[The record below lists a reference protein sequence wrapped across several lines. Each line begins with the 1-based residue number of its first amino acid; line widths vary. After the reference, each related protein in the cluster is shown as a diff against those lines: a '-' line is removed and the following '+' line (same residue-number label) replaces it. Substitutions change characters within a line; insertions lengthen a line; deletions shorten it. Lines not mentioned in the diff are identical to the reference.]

1 MNLFGRDF
9 GKKKQQKRSL
19 NDAVQALASVDF
31 YDMVASGYVKLAD
44 NPEVKIAVDKIA
56 DLVSNM
62 TIHLMENTDKGDKR
76 VRNELSRKLDV
87 NPYKYMTRKS
97 WLYKIVSDLL
107 LHGDG
112 NSVVHIGIDKKT
124 TLIEEL
130 TPFQMQRVSYV
141 EDKQGYEIEYD
152 NKRYKPGEVVHFVI
166 NPDPSYPYKGTGYR
180 VALRD
185 LTNNLQQAT
194 KTKNSFMSGKYMPNI
209 IVKVDAMNEE
219 LASEAGRDSVR
230 NKYLKSTNAGEPW
243 IIPAELLEVQQV
255 KPLSLTDIAINES
268 VELDKKTVAG
278 LLGVP
283 AFFLGVGTFNKDEYN
298 NFVNTRIMSIAQIIA
313 QTLTRDL
320 LTSPFWYFKLNPRSL
335 YSYNL
340 TELVTAGGSM
350 VDRNALRRNELR
362 DWVGLDPDDEM
373 MDLIVLENYIP
384 QEKLGDQEKLG
395 GSSNPVKVVDDTK
408 TIDIDMGED
417 EPIAQVSLNGAQIQS
432 LLSIVQSVVAN
443 TLEYEAAITLIINA
457 FPFDEEIAKKILGNP
472 EKLTV
477 EGGEIL

>member
-1 MNLFGRDF
+1 MNWF
-9 GKKKQQKRSL
+9 GKKKQQRSL
-19 NDAVQALASVDF
+19 SSAVEALASVEF
-31 YDMVASGYVKLAD
+31 YDMVASGYVKLSD

-87 NPYKYMTRKS
+87 NPYRYMTRKA

-124 TLIEEL
+124 TLIGEL
-130 TPFQMQRVSYV
+130 TPFQMPGVSYV
-141 EDKQGYEIEYD
+141 ENKDGYHIEY
-152 NKRYKPGEVVHFVI
+152 NNLKYQPEEVIHFVI
-166 NPDPSYPYKGTGYR
+166 NPDPNYPYKGTGYK

-185 LTNNLQQAT
+185 ITKNLQQAT

-219 LASEAGRDSVR
+219 LASVAGRESVR
-230 NKYLKSTNAGEPW
+230 DKYLKSTNAGEPW
-243 IIPAELLEVQQV
+243 IIPAELLEVQTV

-283 AFFLGVGTFNKDEYN
+283 AFFMGIGTFNKDEYN

-320 LTSPFWYFKLNPRSL
+320 LISPRMYFKLNPRSL

-350 VDRNALRRNELR
+350 VQMNALRRNELR
-362 DWVGLDPDDEM
+362 DWVGLDPDDDME
-373 MDLIVLENYIP
+373 DLIVLENFVP
-384 QEKLGDQEKLG
+384 AEQLGDQEKLKG
-395 GSSNPVKVVDDTK
+395 GDE
-408 TIDIDMGED
+408 GE
-417 EPIAQVSLNGAQIQS
+417 
-432 LLSIVQSVVAN
+432 
-443 TLEYEAAITLIINA
+443 
-457 FPFDEEIAKKILGNP
+457 
-472 EKLTV
+472 
-477 EGGEIL
+477 

>member
-1 MNLFGRDF
+1 
-9 GKKKQQKRSL
+9 
-19 NDAVQALASVDF
+19 LASADF
-31 YDMVASGYVKLAD
+31 YDLETNGYVKLSD

-87 NPYKYMTRKS
+87 NPYRYMTRKS

-112 NSVVHIGIDKKT
+112 NSVVHIGVDRQT
-124 TLIEEL
+124 ALIGEL
-130 TPFQMQRVSYV
+130 TPFQMAGVTYE
-141 EDKQGYEIEYD
+141 EDKDGYHIEY
-152 NKRYKPGEVVHFVI
+152 NNHEYMPEEVIHFVI
-166 NPDPSYPYKGTGYR
+166 NPDPNYPYKGTGYR

-185 LTNNLQQAT
+185 ITKNLQQAT

-209 IVKVDAMNEE
+209 IVKVDAMNDE
-219 LASEAGRDSVR
+219 LASVEGRESVR
-230 NKYLKSTNAGEPW
+230 EKYLKSTNAGEPW

-298 NFVNTRIMSIAQIIA
+298 NFVSTRIMSIAQVIA

-320 LTSPFWYFKLNPRSL
+320 LISSKMYFKLNPRSL
-335 YSYNL
+335 YAYNL
-340 TELVTAGGSM
+340 TELVSAGGSM
-350 VDRNALRRNELR
+350 VQMNAMRRNELR

-373 MDLIVLENYIP
+373 EGLIVLENYIP
-384 QEKLGDQEKLG
+384 QEQLGDQEKLKG
-395 GSSNPVKVVDDTK
+395 GDE
-408 TIDIDMGED
+408 GE
-417 EPIAQVSLNGAQIQS
+417 
-432 LLSIVQSVVAN
+432 
-443 TLEYEAAITLIINA
+443 
-457 FPFDEEIAKKILGNP
+457 
-472 EKLTV
+472 
-477 EGGEIL
+477 

>member
-1 MNLFGRDF
+1 MNLFGR
-9 GKKKQQKRSL
+9 KKQQRSL
-19 NDAVQALASVDF
+19 NAAVTALASANF
-31 YDMVASGYVKLAD
+31 YDLETNGFTKLSD

-76 VRNELSRKLDV
+76 VRNELSRKLDI

-107 LHGDG
+107 LYGDG
-112 NSVVHIGIDKKT
+112 NSVVHIGIDTQT
-124 TLIEEL
+124 TLISDL
-130 TPFQMQRVSYV
+130 TPFQMPGVTIV
-141 EDKQGYEIEYD
+141 DNANGYHIEY
-152 NKRYKPGEVVHFVI
+152 NEKVYRPGEIIHFVI
-166 NPDPSYPYKGTGYR
+166 NPDPNYPYKGTGYR

-185 LTNNLQQAT
+185 ITKNLQQAT

-209 IVKVDAMNEE
+209 IVKVDALNDE
-219 LASEAGRDSVR
+219 LTSESGREAVK

-268 VELDKKTVAG
+268 VEIDKKTVAG

-283 AFFLGVGTFNKDEYN
+283 AFFLGVGAFNKDEYN
-298 NFVNTRIMSIAQIIA
+298 NFVNTRIMSLAQIIA

-320 LTSPFWYFKLNPRSL
+320 LFSPTLYFKLNPRSL

-340 TELVTAGGSM
+340 TELVSAGGSM
-350 VDRNALRRNELR
+350 VQMNAMRRNELR

-373 MDLIVLENYIP
+373 EELIVLENFVP
-384 QEKLGDQEKLG
+384 AGQLGDQEKLKG
-395 GSSNPVKVVDDTK
+395 GDKS
-408 TIDIDMGED
+408 E
-417 EPIAQVSLNGAQIQS
+417 
-432 LLSIVQSVVAN
+432 
-443 TLEYEAAITLIINA
+443 
-457 FPFDEEIAKKILGNP
+457 
-472 EKLTV
+472 
-477 EGGEIL
+477 